1 MQFKPETK
9 NMVTMNPAYI
19 LTIPKELSLTENYEI
34 QRTRKIL
41 LIILGVCLALS
52 VVGTISAISES
63 KLEGDIG
70 VPRRSSQGGHSF
82 ISMLYC
88 SFGIIVTYQY
98 SQNGLR
104 VLVCL
109 GIIMLVIMGIVAT
122 IILCLAIG
130 AVAFLNYTDNNEKQ
144 AMIIGVSLGA
154 FIFLLTYAVDFILTV
169 IIVKFAFKLT
179 RLIDGNKHLTNQR
192 V

>member
-169 IIVKFAFKLT
+169 IIVKFAFKLA
-179 RLIDGNKHLTNQR
+179 RLIDGNKHLTTQR

>member
-1 MQFKPETK
+1 MQYKPETK

-41 LIILGVCLALS
+41 IIILGVCLALS

-109 GIIMLVIMGIVAT
+109 GIIMLVIMGIAAT

-144 AMIIGVSLGA
+144 AMIVGVSFGA

>member
-104 VLVCL
+104 V
-109 GIIMLVIMGIVAT
+109 
-122 IILCLAIG
+122 
-130 AVAFLNYTDNNEKQ
+130 NYFNENF
-144 AMIIGVSLGA
+144 SL
-154 FIFLLTYAVDFILTV
+154 
-169 IIVKFAFKLT
+169 FKLDKN
-179 RLIDGNKHLTNQR
+179 IH
-192 V
+192 

>member
-1 MQFKPETK
+1 MQYKPETK

-109 GIIMLVIMGIVAT
+109 GIIMLVIMGIAAT

-144 AMIIGVSLGA
+144 AMIVGVSFGA